1 MRETCYSHIQGDK
14 FMEITACERWS
25 IGMVKRL
32 KERNP
37 DDVKIIYENPD
48 GSLVAHMPA
57 SWMRIVPRRKV
68 VISDERREQLA
79 EHMKSIR
86 KL

>member
-1 MRETCYSHIQGDK
+1 
-14 FMEITACERWS
+14 
-25 IGMVKRL
+25 
-32 KERNP
+32 
-37 DDVKIIYENPD
+37 
-48 GSLVAHMPA
+48 
-57 SWMRIVPRRKV
+57 MRIVPRRKV